1 MDEGERKKTL
11 CGTPNYIAPE
21 VLEKRG
27 HSFEVDIWAIG
38 CILYTL
44 LFGKPPF
51 ETESLKDTYARIKSN
66 HYRIPTDAPPESAAL
81 IRWFLAPEPSHRPS
95 IKKVSRIL
103 GELSRKHKLQAI
115 EHAYFHGFTPRR
127 LPVSCLSMPPKF
139 NMDTVSLRCNKI
151 V

>member
-1 MDEGERKKTL
+1 MKGEVETKMLSKLPNFAINNVAFQVKIGDFGLATTVDEGERKRTL

-51 ETESLKDTYARIKSN
+51 ETESLK
-66 HYRIPTDAPPESAAL
+66 
-81 IRWFLAPEPSHRPS
+81 
-95 IKKVSRIL
+95 VSRMNNHKSKEMKTFSI
-103 GELSRKHKLQAI
+103 SRISRIQ
-115 EHAYFHGFTPRR
+115 R
-127 LPVSCLSMPPKF
+127 
-139 NMDTVSLRCNKI
+139 
-151 V
+151 